1 MNDRRLLVVSPPGTA
16 EQRPW
21 TLFFTTGI
29 LGALLAA
36 AAPTLGST
44 VYGWAAIAI
53 AAVFSVRLAIVDER
67 THKLPNRLTGALGT
81 FGAIQ
86 AVGISVWRQDAAPLV
101 ITAVTAGILVAV
113 YAVLAL
119 TGNTGFGDIKF
130 AGALALT
137 IAPYAGLLT
146 LYLFPVACIISALR
160 IMTRRVRGRDAKH
173 PHGPSLAIAGIA
185 IMAGAMIAGPA
196 LPFS

>member
-1 MNDRRLLVVSPPGTA
+1 VGPR
-16 EQRPW
+16 
-21 TLFFTTGI
+21 TLFFTTAV

-53 AAVFSVRLAIVDER
+53 TAVFSARLAIVDER
-67 THKLPNRLTGALGT
+67 THLLPNRVTGALGA

-86 AVGISVWRQDAAPLV
+86 AVSISVWQKDAEPLV
-101 ITAVTAGILVAV
+101 IAAVTAGILAAV

-119 TGNTGFGDIKF
+119 TGSTGFGDIKF
-130 AGALALT
+130 AGALALA

-146 LYLFPVACIISALR
+146 LYLFPIACIISAVR
-160 IMTRRVRGRDAKH
+160 IMTRRVLGRDAKH
-173 PHGPSLAIAGIA
+173 PHGPSLAIAGIVLL
-185 IMAGAMIAGPA
+185 IGSMLAGPA
-196 LPFS
+196 LIPA